1 MKKALLLSAF
11 LLLAFTSVQAQWG
24 SKKVR
29 GNGNMVTE
37 IRNTSDY
44 EKIHVVGSMNV
55 KLVSGSE
62 GNIKVAAESNLQE
75 YILTEVK
82 NGTLKIS
89 TEKGVNLQTRKDLL
103 ITVPV
108 ESVNDISLT
117 GSGDIWT
124 QDRLSEEEL
133 SVSVTGSG
141 DMVLD
146 IKSKYLKGHVTG
158 SGDIKIKGSSENFAC
173 NVTGSGD
180 FDAFDLK
187 AKHVEARVSGSGDV
201 MVYAASSLKANVSG
215 SGDIVYKGDPE
226 KQNFKTN
233 GSGKVSSY

>member
-1 MKKALLLSAF
+1 MKKVLLLSALF
-11 LLLAFTSVQAQWG
+11 LLAFTSAHAQWG
-24 SKKVR
+24 SKKIR
-29 GNGNMVTE
+29 GNGKMVTE
-37 IRNTSDY
+37 ARNTSDY
-44 EKIHVVGSMNV
+44 ERIHVVGSMNV
-55 KLVSGSE
+55 KLVSGTE

-108 ESVNDISLT
+108 KSVNDISLT

-124 QDRLSEEEL
+124 QDQLSEERL

-146 IKSKYLKGHVTG
+146 IQTNYLKGHVTG
-158 SGDIKIKGSSENFAC
+158 SGDIKIKGSTDNFEC

-180 FDAFDLK
+180 FDAFDLR
-187 AKHVEARVSGSGDV
+187 AKNVEARVSGSGDV
-201 MVYAASSLKANVSG
+201 MVYASPSLKANVSG

-226 KQNFKTN
+226 KQSFKTN
-233 GSGKVSSY
+233 GSGSVSSY

>member
-1 MKKALLLSAF
+1 MKKALLLTAL
-11 LLLAFTSVQAQWG
+11 LLLAFTSAQAQWG

-37 IRNTSDY
+37 TRSTSDY

-108 ESVNDISLT
+108 ESVNAISLT

-124 QDRLSEEEL
+124 QDSLSEEEL

-146 IKSKYLKGHVTG
+146 IKSKYLKGQVTG
-158 SGDIKIKGSSENFAC
+158 SGDIKIKGSSENFEC

>member
-1 MKKALLLSAF
+1 MKKVLLLSALF
-11 LLLAFTSVQAQWG
+11 LLAFTSAHAQWG
-24 SKKVR
+24 SKKIR
-29 GNGNMVTE
+29 GNGNMVIET
-37 IRNTSDY
+37 RNTSDY

-55 KLVSGSE
+55 KLVSGTE

-108 ESVNDISLT
+108 RSVNDISLT

-124 QDRLSEEEL
+124 QDQLSEERL

-146 IKSKYLKGHVTG
+146 IQTNFLKGYVTG
-158 SGDIKIKGSSENFAC
+158 SGDIKIKGSSDNFEC

-180 FDAFDLK
+180 FDAFDLR
-187 AKHVEARVSGSGDV
+187 AKIVEARVSGSGDV
-201 MVYAASSLKANVSG
+201 MVYASSSLKANVSG

-226 KQNFKTN
+226 KQSFKTN
-233 GSGKVSSY
+233 GSGSVSSY